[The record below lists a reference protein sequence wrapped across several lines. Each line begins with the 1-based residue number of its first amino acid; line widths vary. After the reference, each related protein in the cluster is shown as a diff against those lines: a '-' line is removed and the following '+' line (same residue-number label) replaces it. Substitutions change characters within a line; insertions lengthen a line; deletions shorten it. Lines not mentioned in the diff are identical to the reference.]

1 LIWIVII
8 GLIVIL
14 PFLLVIFSGAPYVPT
29 FTRDLEDIFKEVKL
43 PQKAIVVDLGSGD
56 GRLLLIAA
64 QRGYTAIGYEINP
77 ILWLISVWRLRKYPN
92 AHTYLRSLWKA
103 DVREADLV
111 FTFLNKIYAGRL
123 EKKLLAEMKP
133 GSYFSSFGFAY
144 GNLELIK
151 KHRANHIYKL

>member
-1 LIWIVII
+1 MYLFIIIILIIA
-8 GLIVIL
+8 L

-29 FTRDLEDIFKEVKL
+29 FSRDLHDIFTEIQL
-43 PQKAIVVDLGSGD
+43 PKNALVIDLGSGD

-64 QRGYTAIGYEINP
+64 KKGYTAIGYEINP
-77 ILWLISVWRLRKYPN
+77 LLWAVSVWRLRNYPN
-92 AHTYLRSLWKA
+92 AHTRLKSLWKA
-103 DVREADLV
+103 DVKDADLV
-111 FTFLNKIYAGRL
+111 FTFLNKIYAARL
-123 EKKLLAEMKP
+123 EKKLLAEMKA